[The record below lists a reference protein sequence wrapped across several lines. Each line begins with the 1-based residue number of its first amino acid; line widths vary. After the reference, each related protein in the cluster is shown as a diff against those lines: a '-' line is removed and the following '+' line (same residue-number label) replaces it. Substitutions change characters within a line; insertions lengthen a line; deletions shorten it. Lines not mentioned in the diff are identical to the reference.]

1 MVSMQIAALLLA
13 ATGAGETVLY
23 DFQATWCGP
32 CKMMAPVVRRL
43 ADEGYPVREIDV
55 DRDAALAQR
64 YGVTNIPCFV
74 LVVDGQERGRVI
86 GATSYERL
94 ADLLAQGGVGRAGEG
109 IVSSRGQSPDRPRK
123 LLSLPAS
130 FLRNRS
136 PSPAA
141 PEKPLSRQP
150 FGTPIP
156 SANTLARAEQRP
168 LSQLD
173 QIALDT
179 DPKRAATPAK
189 MSDSL
194 SARLL
199 RSSVRLKIYDPHGY
213 SFGSGTIIDYSPLA
227 GGLGGQALILT
238 CGHIFRDSQGQ
249 GRIEVDLFDEGKVQ
263 TVVARMI
270 RHDLQRDIGLVSIQ
284 TNRPMPVAPLASK
297 NSQQSPGSQVL
308 SIGCDHGNDPTVQKS
323 TIKAV
328 NSFVGPPNLQVV
340 GQPAV
345 GRSGGGLFNHK
356 GELIGVCNFADPTD
370 RAGLYAA
377 VELAHVVL
385 EQSAPLKLTAGVVQP
400 RSSDPV
406 GGDVLALAD
415 DQLLNGS
422 ASELICIVRSGSG
435 SESQHR
441 VIVIDNAS
449 SELLEKIHSERAKH
463 QGTFPTSMALETD
476 RSNREA
482 GIPGNRDSGNG
493 PHPDLQ

>member
-32 CKMMAPVVRRL
+32 CKMMAPVVQRL
-43 ADEGYPVREIDV
+43 EAEGYPVREVDV
-55 DRDAALAQR
+55 DRDAALASR

-74 LVVDGQERGRVI
+74 LIVDGQERGRVI

-94 ADLLAQGGVGRAGEG
+94 ADLLAMCGVGRAGEG
-109 IVSSRGQSPDRPRK
+109 IVSSRGQSPDRPKK

-136 PSPAA
+136 PAPAA
-141 PEKPLSRQP
+141 PEKPFKQQQ
-150 FGTPIP
+150 FETPRP
-156 SANTLARAEQRP
+156 SPNTLALAEQRT
-168 LSQLD
+168 LSELD
-173 QIALDT
+173 QSALET
-179 DPKRAATPAK
+179 HPKRAAEPVEI
-189 MSDSL
+189 SDSL

-213 SFGSGTIIDYSPLA
+213 SFGSGTIIDYSPLE
-227 GGLGGQALILT
+227 GGLGGHALILT
-238 CGHIFRDSQGQ
+238 CGHIFRDSQGE
-249 GRIEVDLFDEGKVQ
+249 GRIEVDLFDQGKVQ
-263 TVVARMI
+263 TVVARMV
-270 RHDLQRDIGLVSIQ
+270 RHDLQRDIGLVSIE
-284 TNRPMPVAPLASK
+284 TDRPLPVAPLASK
-297 NSQQSPGSQVL
+297 KSQQSPGGQVL

-328 NSFVGPPNLQVV
+328 NSFVGPPNLQVI

-345 GRSGGGLFNHK
+345 GRSGGGLFNDK

-377 VELAHVVL
+377 VELAHAVL
-385 EQSAPLKLTAGVVQP
+385 EQSVPLRSTAGVVHP
-400 RSSDPV
+400 GSSDSIDT
-406 GGDVLALAD
+406 DVVALAGEKFF
-415 DQLLNGS
+415 NGS

-449 SELLEKIHSERAKH
+449 SDLLEKIDLERAKN

-476 RSNREA
+476 RSNRKN
-482 GIPGNRDSGNG
+482 GVPINRGSTTG
-493 PHPDLQ
+493 PPPRLQ

>member
-32 CKMMAPVVRRL
+32 CKMMAPVVQRL
-43 ADEGYPVREIDV
+43 EAEGYPVREVDV
-55 DRDAALAQR
+55 DRDAALAGR

-74 LVVDGQERGRVI
+74 LVVDGQERGRII

-94 ADLLAQGGVGRAGEG
+94 ADLLAKGGVGRAGEG

-123 LLSLPAS
+123 LLSLPTS

-136 PSPAA
+136 PAPAA
-141 PEKPLSRQP
+141 PEKPSSRQP
-150 FGTPIP
+150 FDTPVP
-156 SANTLARAEQRP
+156 SPKALALAEQRP

-173 QIALDT
+173 QIALDAH
-179 DPKRAATPAK
+179 PKRAAAPEK
-189 MSDSL
+189 VPDSL

-213 SFGSGTIIDYSPLA
+213 SFGSGTIIEYSPRA

-238 CGHIFRDSQGQ
+238 CGHVFRDSRGQ
-249 GRIEVDLFDEGKVQ
+249 GRIEVDLFDQGKVQ
-263 TVVARMI
+263 TVVARMV
-270 RHDLQRDIGLVSIQ
+270 RHDLQRDIGLVSIE
-284 TNRPMPVAPLASK
+284 TDRPVPVAPLASK
-297 NSQQSPGSQVL
+297 KIQQSPGSQVL

-328 NSFVGPPNLQVV
+328 NSFVGPANLQVV

-377 VELAHVVL
+377 VELAHAVL
-385 EQSAPLKLTAGVVQP
+385 EQSDSSMSNAGGIQP
-400 RSSDPV
+400 ESSDPV
-406 GGDVLALAD
+406 GTDLMALAD
-415 DQLLNGS
+415 EQLLNGN

-435 SESQHR
+435 PESQHR
-441 VIVIDNAS
+441 VIVIDKAS
-449 SELLEKIHSERAKH
+449 RELLEQLDSERAKNRR
-463 QGTFPTSMALETD
+463 TLPTSMALETD
-476 RSNREA
+476 RSNRQA
-482 GIPGNRDSGNG
+482 DIPSNRDSGNG
-493 PHPDLQ
+493 PHPAWQ

>member
-1 MVSMQIAALLLA
+1 
-13 ATGAGETVLY
+13 
-23 DFQATWCGP
+23 
-32 CKMMAPVVRRL
+32 MMAPVVQRL
-43 ADEGYPVREIDV
+43 EAEGYPVREVDV
-55 DRDAALAQR
+55 DRDAALAGR

-74 LVVDGQERGRVI
+74 LVVDGQERGRII

-94 ADLLAQGGVGRAGEG
+94 AGLLAKGGVGRAGEG

-136 PSPAA
+136 PAPAA
-141 PEKPLSRQP
+141 PEKPSSRQP
-150 FGTPIP
+150 FDTPLP
-156 SANTLARAEQRP
+156 SPKALALAEQRP

-173 QIALDT
+173 QIALDLP
-179 DPKRAATPAK
+179 PKRAAASEK
-189 MSDSL
+189 GSDSL

-213 SFGSGTIIDYSPLA
+213 SFGSGTIIEYSPRA

-238 CGHIFRDSQGQ
+238 CGHIFRDSRGQ
-249 GRIEVDLFDEGKVQ
+249 GRIEVDLFDQGKVQ
-263 TVVARMI
+263 TVVARMV
-270 RHDLQRDIGLVSIQ
+270 RHDLQRDIGLVSIE
-284 TNRPMPVAPLASK
+284 TDRAVPVAPLASK
-297 NSQQSPGSQVL
+297 KSQQSPGSQVL

-328 NSFVGPPNLQVV
+328 NSFVGPANLQVV

-377 VELAHVVL
+377 VELAHAVL
-385 EQSAPLKLTAGVVQP
+385 QKSAPWISTAGVVQP
-400 RSSDPV
+400 ESSDPV
-406 GGDVLALAD
+406 GTDLMALAD
-415 DQLLNGS
+415 EQLLNGN

-435 SESQHR
+435 PESQHR
-441 VIVIDNAS
+441 VIVIDKAS
-449 SELLEKIHSERAKH
+449 RELLEQLDSERAKNRR
-463 QGTFPTSMALETD
+463 TFPTSMALETD
-476 RSNREA
+476 RSNRQA
-482 GIPGNRDSGNG
+482 DIPSNRDSGNG
-493 PHPDLQ
+493 PHPAWQ